1 MPGDTDRPQ
10 TTIREP
16 PVVLVPVAVLEGQT
30 IPETVV
36 DFLAPARVVILGY
49 HVLPEQTPT
58 EQAGRQFED
67 RAQQAVETIA
77 ETFRAAGGD
86 PDTRIAFTHDR
97 DQTVERVADD
107 IDATAILLP
116 NPTSEIHDVLVPLR
130 GAVDRDRL
138 ADLVATLLIDGD
150 RSVTL
155 WGIDLGDSDFDA
167 DTAIEEA
174 RERLGRRGVPA
185 EQVDFERSSEEA
197 PLRAIV
203 ERSAEFDAIVMGAG
217 EGSLLSVLL
226 GEDEERVADAA
237 VAPVLVVRHQSQD
250 ATDDSS

>member
-1 MPGDTDRPQ
+1 MSEDTDRPQ

-16 PVVLVPVAVLEGQT
+16 PVVLVPIKILEGQT

-58 EQAGRQFED
+58 EQASQQFEE
-67 RAQQAVETIA
+67 RAQQAVDTIA

-97 DQTVERVADD
+97 NQTVERVAAD
-107 IDATAILLP
+107 IGATAILLP
-116 NPTSEIHDVLVPLR
+116 NPSGEIHDVLVPLR
-130 GAVDRDRL
+130 GAIDYGRL
-138 ADLVATLLIDGD
+138 GDLVATLLADGD

-155 WGIDLGDSDFDA
+155 WGIDTGSLDFDA
-167 DTAIEEA
+167 DTAIEDA
-174 RERLGRRGVPA
+174 RGRLDRRGVPA
-185 EQVDFERSSEEA
+185 EQVNFERSSEEA

-217 EGSLLSVLL
+217 GESLLSVLL
-226 GEDEERVADAA
+226 GEDEERVAAAA
-237 VAPVLVVRHQSQD
+237 VTPVLVVRKQPQD
-250 ATDDSS
+250 VTEEPS

>member
-1 MPGDTDRPQ
+1 MSGDTDRPQ
-10 TTIREP
+10 MRIREP

-30 IPETVV
+30 VPETVV

-49 HVLPEQTPT
+49 HVLPDQTST
-58 EQAGRQFED
+58 EQASLQFED

-86 PDTRIAFTHDR
+86 PETRVVFTHDR
-97 DQTVERVADD
+97 DQTVDRVAAD
-107 IDATAILLP
+107 IGATATLLT
-116 NPTSEIHDVLVPLR
+116 NPTAEIRDVLVPLR
-130 GAVDRDRL
+130 GAVDQARL
-138 ADLVATLLIDGD
+138 ADLVATLLVDGEH
-150 RSVTL
+150 SVTL
-155 WGIDLGDSDFDA
+155 WGIDTDDPDFDA
-167 DTAIEEA
+167 GAAVENV
-174 RERLGRRGVPA
+174 RNRLDRRGVLA

-217 EGSLLSVLL
+217 EESLVTVLL

-237 VAPVLVVRHQSQD
+237 VAPVLVVHQRPENE
-250 ATDDSS
+250 